1 MHISSCCLPAE
12 LNNKIRNKDDM
23 LTNVKNL
30 LYRCSDDMEL
40 LAKQLEDADVQ
51 LVECMEQIRD
61 MAAEKELKDKELE
74 ELKGAA
80 QVVVDMVDP
89 PEEGVVNNKIVGAPS

>member
-1 MHISSCCLPAE
+1 LPAE

>member
-1 MHISSCCLPAE
+1 
-12 LNNKIRNKDDM
+12 
-23 LTNVKNL
+23 
-30 LYRCSDDMEL
+30 
-40 LAKQLEDADVQ
+40 
-51 LVECMEQIRD
+51 

-89 PEEGVVNNKIVGAPS
+89 PEEGLINKRMLLERLREAP